1 MDKIEKIIWTQDGI
15 DSLENVI
22 TYIAKDSIYYAANFV
37 RNILARIENLMDFP
51 YIGRIVPEYHNS
63 DIREIIYQSYRI
75 VYKVEKKTI
84 FLVLVTH
91 GSQTL
96 PKINL

>member
-22 TYIAKDSIYYAANFV
+22 TYIAKDSIYYAANFA

-51 YIGRIVPEYHNS
+51 YIGRIVPEYHNP

-75 VYKVEKKTI
+75 VYKVEKKAI